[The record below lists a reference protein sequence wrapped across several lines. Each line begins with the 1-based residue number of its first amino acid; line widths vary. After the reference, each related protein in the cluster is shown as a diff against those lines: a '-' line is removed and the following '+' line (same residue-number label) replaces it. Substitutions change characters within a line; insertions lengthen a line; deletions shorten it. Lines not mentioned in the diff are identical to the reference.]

1 MAPDSAIRP
10 GVLPPLR
17 HRFWRGVEVLLA
29 CARFQMAETLSAW
42 IIIAVTV
49 FQPVVF
55 LLITLLP
62 SADRTAANG
71 TRVAVGVALSVSWAA
86 TAWGAASVLRRE
98 RAMGTL
104 ARALAGLVD
113 ARLIALGKGLGVAL
127 LSNLWALVTLAVTL
141 IALRQPVSFANPGA
155 LLLGYVVLIAS
166 GSAIGLLIGSVFVVT
181 RYGPQVSSFLTYP
194 IILLGGMLIPA
205 ELFPPPLSWVSTVIS
220 LRWLQEFLVTSAVG
234 TPNYVALGVAVGLTV
249 GYAAGGIWLFGRI
262 AQKARR
268 DGSLDLY

>member
-1 MAPDSAIRP
+1 MIGTDVLLPRRQRLWNGI
-10 GVLPPLR
+10 GVLL
-17 HRFWRGVEVLLA
+17 V
-29 CARFQMAETLSAW
+29 CARFQMAEIRSSW

-49 FQPVVF
+49 FQPIVF

-62 SADRTAANG
+62 SADRSAAAG

-113 ARLIALGKGLGVAL
+113 ARLIALGKGLGAAM
-127 LSNLWALVTLAVTL
+127 LSNVWALATLAVTL
-141 IALRQPVSFANPGA
+141 IALQQPVSFAHPGA
-155 LLLGYVVLIAS
+155 LLVGYVVLIAS

-181 RYGPQVSSFLTYP
+181 RYGAQVSAFLTFP
-194 IILLGGMLIPA
+194 VILLGGMLIPSN
-205 ELFPPPLSWVSTVIS
+205 LFPPPLSWLSALIS

-234 TPNYVALGVAVGLTV
+234 SPNYLALEVAVLLTV
-249 GYAAGGIWLFGRI
+249 AYAVGGIWLFGRI